1 MLAVESGMLKVG
13 ALYIMGRLL
22 LGALILFSKGTIQ
35 AGVLTHKSM
44 MLLRISKGL
53 YFTLLASRPP
63 CPRAEY
69 KTTVIQLLAS

>member
-44 MLLRISKGL
+44 MLLRIRSIDKKTENNFKII
-53 YFTLLASRPP
+53 FT
-63 CPRAEY
+63 
-69 KTTVIQLLAS
+69 K